1 MTSVTI
7 MTNRQIKD
15 IKKPAIS
22 RFFYVFNIN
31 NQKDGTSERTRTAT
45 PEETRF

>member
-1 MTSVTI
+1 VTSVTI

-22 RFFYVFNIN
+22 RLFYLSNIN

>member
-1 MTSVTI
+1 

-22 RFFYVFNIN
+22 RLFYLSNIN